1 MTSKVHNTS
10 IANQMM
16 VDPVDD
22 IARQARQ
29 GSVAAVIQILNE
41 KLADS
46 GIRTRAIFEQGVL
59 QLLCEAPKP
68 EQLDRPQLVPQ
79 VQRILES
86 LQPRNIRRVNINSRI
101 VREQQLL
108 WLDEIHRDPE
118 GQLLWSEEITLSQPN
133 FFQRLVQD
141 RKDDK
146 NAPKSSASK
155 GSPLRL
161 AREKRVFWR
170 GLLGGASLSLFLL
183 LVGWA
188 VKTWLNPKFA
198 EPPQA
203 TASQGAVVNPELN
216 PELNPEVSPASSA
229 TPAAIAPA
237 IEKPVVNPTASPSVQ
252 PAAPEDSFTQA
263 VRLAEDSA
271 RLGQSAKTPAD
282 WLDLAARWRRASDL
296 MEQVPAT
303 SKRFKVAQ
311 DRVQLYRQNSEA
323 ATQKATGAQ

>member
-1 MTSKVHNTS
+1 MSTPKLRDTDLMTSKVHSTS
-10 IANQMM
+10 TENRMM
-16 VDPVDD
+16 VDPIDD

-29 GSVAAVIQILNE
+29 GSVSAVIQILNE

-68 EQLDRPQLVPQ
+68 EQLDRPHLVPQ
-79 VQRILES
+79 VQQILNS

-108 WLDEIHRDPE
+108 WFDEINRDPE
-118 GQLLWSEEITLSQPN
+118 GQLLWSEEITLSQPG
-133 FFQRLVQD
+133 FFQRFAQD
-141 RKDDK
+141 RKDEK
-146 NAPKSSASK
+146 NAPRANAPK
-155 GSPLRL
+155 GSPIRL

-188 VKTWLNPKFA
+188 LKTWLNPKFA
-198 EPPQA
+198 AQPQVA
-203 TASQGAVVNPELN
+203 
-216 PELNPEVSPASSA
+216 
-229 TPAAIAPA
+229 
-237 IEKPVVNPTASPSVQ
+237 ASPSIRPTTPAPIASPTTQ
-252 PAAPEDSFTQA
+252 PTTAAVSPTAIEDSFTQA

-271 RLGQSAKTPAD
+271 RLGQSAESSAD

-296 MEQVPAT
+296 MAEVPPT
-303 SKRFKVAQ
+303 DKRFKVAQ
-311 DRVQLYRQNSEA
+311 DRVQLYRKNSEA
-323 ATQKATGAQ
+323 ATQKSDSGQ

>member
-1 MTSKVHNTS
+1 MTSQVRNTS
-10 IANQMM
+10 IENQMM
-16 VDPVDD
+16 VDPIDD

-46 GIRTRAIFEQGVL
+46 GIRTRAIFEQGIL

-118 GQLLWSEEITLSQPN
+118 GQILWSEEITLTQPN

-146 NAPKSSASK
+146 NAPKSSAPK
-155 GSPLRL
+155 GSPIRL

-198 EPPQA
+198 GQSQA
-203 TASQGAVVNPELN
+203 TATQGTPVNPT
-216 PELNPEVSPASSA
+216 VSPATQPAVSPSTTA
-229 TPAAIAPA
+229 TVPAIAKSTVPDSPA
-237 IEKPVVNPTASPSVQ
+237 LQT
-252 PAAPEDSFTQA
+252 AAPEDSFTQA

-271 RLGQSAKTPAD
+271 RLGQSAKTSAD

-296 MEQVPAT
+296 MAQVPSAST
-303 SKRFKVAQ
+303 HFKVAQ
-311 DRVQLYRQNSEA
+311 DRVQTYRQNSEA
-323 ATQKATGAQ
+323 ATQRATSAQ

>member
-10 IANQMM
+10 IENQMM
-16 VDPVDD
+16 VDPIDD

-29 GSVAAVIQILNE
+29 GSVAAVIQVLNE

-59 QLLCEAPKP
+59 QLLCEAHRP

-79 VQRILES
+79 VQRILEC

-118 GQLLWSEEITLSQPN
+118 GQLLWSEEITLTQPN

-146 NAPKSSASK
+146 SAPKSTAPK
-155 GSPLRL
+155 GSPIRL

-188 VKTWLNPKFA
+188 FKTWLNPKFA
-198 EPPQA
+198 GQPQA
-203 TASQGAVVNPELN
+203 TAPQGAAVNPAVN
-216 PELNPEVSPASSA
+216 PAGSPDNP
-229 TPAAIAPA
+229 TPTVPA
-237 IEKPVVNPTASPSVQ
+237 IEKPTVTASPPLQ

-271 RLGQSAKTPAD
+271 RLGQGAKTSAE
-282 WLDLAARWRRASDL
+282 WLDLASRWRRASDL
-296 MEQVPAT
+296 MGQVPPT
-303 SKRFKVAQ
+303 SNRFKVAQ
-311 DRVQLYRQNSEA
+311 NRVQAYRQNSEA
-323 ATQKATGAQ
+323 ATRKANSAQ

>member
-1 MTSKVHNTS
+1 MISKVRNTS
-10 IANQMM
+10 IENQMM
-16 VDPVDD
+16 VDPIDD

-46 GIRTRAIFEQGVL
+46 GIRTRAIFEQGIL

-79 VQRILES
+79 VQQILES

-118 GQLLWSEEITLSQPN
+118 GHLLWSEEITLAQPN

-146 NAPKSSASK
+146 NSPKSSAPK
-155 GSPLRL
+155 GSPVRL

-198 EPPQA
+198 QPPQA
-203 TASQGAVVNPELN
+203 TAPQGAAVNPAI
-216 PELNPEVSPASSA
+216 SPPVTNEA
-229 TPAAIAPA
+229 TAPA
-237 IEKPVVNPTASPSVQ
+237 IASPTVSASPIQSAV
-252 PAAPEDSFTQA
+252 PEDSFTQA

-271 RLGQSAKTPAD
+271 RLGQTAKTPAE

-296 MEQVPAT
+296 MAQEPTT
-303 SKRFKVAQ
+303 SPRFKVAQ
-311 DRVQLYRQNSEA
+311 DRVQTYRQNSEA
-323 ATQKATGAQ
+323 ATQKANAQ

>member
-1 MTSKVHNTS
+1 MASKVHNTS
-10 IANQMM
+10 IENQMM
-16 VDPVDD
+16 VDPIDD

-46 GIRTRAIFEQGVL
+46 GIRTRAIFEQGIL

-68 EQLDRPQLVPQ
+68 EQLDRPQLVLQ
-79 VQRILES
+79 VQQILES

-118 GQLLWSEEITLSQPN
+118 GQLLWSEEITLTQPN

-146 NAPKSSASK
+146 NAPKSSAPK

-170 GLLGGASLSLFLL
+170 GLLGGASLSLFCCW
-183 LVGWA
+183 WA
-188 VKTWLNPKFA
+188 GHSK
-198 EPPQA
+198 
-203 TASQGAVVNPELN
+203 
-216 PELNPEVSPASSA
+216 
-229 TPAAIAPA
+229 
-237 IEKPVVNPTASPSVQ
+237 
-252 PAAPEDSFTQA
+252 
-263 VRLAEDSA
+263 
-271 RLGQSAKTPAD
+271 LG
-282 WLDLAARWRRASDL
+282 
-296 MEQVPAT
+296 
-303 SKRFKVAQ
+303 
-311 DRVQLYRQNSEA
+311 
-323 ATQKATGAQ
+323 

>member
-1 MTSKVHNTS
+1 MTSKVHSTS
-10 IANQMM
+10 TENRMM
-16 VDPVDD
+16 VDPIDD

-29 GSVAAVIQILNE
+29 GSVSAVIQILNE

-68 EQLDRPQLVPQ
+68 EQLDRPHLVPQ
-79 VQRILES
+79 VQQILNS

-108 WLDEIHRDPE
+108 WLDEINRDPE
-118 GQLLWSEEITLSQPN
+118 GQLLWSEEITLSQPS

-141 RKDDK
+141 RKDEK
-146 NAPKSSASK
+146 NAPKANAPK
-155 GSPLRL
+155 GSPIRL

-188 VKTWLNPKFA
+188 LKTWLNPKFA
-198 EPPQA
+198 AQPQIA
-203 TASQGAVVNPELN
+203 ASPSVSS
-216 PELNPEVSPASSA
+216 VSPAA
-229 TPAAIAPA
+229 PAPAAVQPSAIAPA
-237 IEKPVVNPTASPSVQ
+237 APQPAQPTTQPATQPTAAS
-252 PAAPEDSFTQA
+252 PAAIEDSFTQA

-271 RLGQSAKTPAD
+271 RLGQSAKTSAD
-282 WLDLAARWRRASDL
+282 WLDLAARWQRASDL
-296 MEQVPAT
+296 MAEVPPT
-303 SKRFKVAQ
+303 NKRFKIAQ
-311 DRVQLYRQNSEA
+311 DRVQLYRNNSEA
-323 ATQKATGAQ
+323 AAQKADSAQ

>member
-1 MTSKVHNTS
+1 
-10 IANQMM
+10 M
-16 VDPVDD
+16 VDPIDD

-46 GIRTRAIFEQGVL
+46 GIRTRAIFEQGIL

-68 EQLDRPQLVPQ
+68 EQLDRPHLVPQ
-79 VQRILES
+79 VQQILES

-108 WLDEIHRDPE
+108 WFDEIHRDPE
-118 GQLLWSEEITLSQPN
+118 GQLLWSEEITLTQPN

-146 NAPKSSASK
+146 HSPKSSAPK
-155 GSPLRL
+155 GSPIRL

-188 VKTWLNPKFA
+188 VKTWLNPKFVNLS
-198 EPPQA
+198 QA
-203 TASQGAVVNPELN
+203 TAPQGTAVNPEGSSIAPTTVN
-216 PELNPEVSPASSA
+216 PAPNAAP
-229 TPAAIAPA
+229 AIAPTTT
-237 IEKPVVNPTASPSVQ
+237 TASPFVQ

-271 RLGQSAKTPAD
+271 RLGQSAKTPAE

-296 MEQVPAT
+296 MEQVPPD
-303 SKRFKVAQ
+303 SKNFKIAQ
-311 DRVQLYRQNSEA
+311 DRVQTYRQNSEA
-323 ATQKATGAQ
+323 ATQKANSAQ

>member
-1 MTSKVHNTS
+1 MTSKVHSTS
-10 IANQMM
+10 TENRMM
-16 VDPVDD
+16 VDPIDD

-29 GSVAAVIQILNE
+29 GSVSAVIQILNE

-79 VQRILES
+79 VQQILNS

-108 WLDEIHRDPE
+108 WLDEINRDPE
-118 GQLLWSEEITLSQPN
+118 GQLLWSEEITLSQPS
-133 FFQRLVQD
+133 FFQRFAQD
-141 RKDDK
+141 RKDEK
-146 NAPKSSASK
+146 NAPKSNAPK
-155 GSPLRL
+155 GSPIRL

-188 VKTWLNPKFA
+188 LKTWLNPKFA
-198 EPPQA
+198 AQPTSP
-203 TASQGAVVNPELN
+203 SVSP
-216 PELNPEVSPASSA
+216 VSPAA
-229 TPAAIAPA
+229 PAPAVQPSAIAPA
-237 IEKPVVNPTASPSVQ
+237 ATQPTATS
-252 PAAPEDSFTQA
+252 PAAIEDSFTQA

-271 RLGQSAKTPAD
+271 RLGQSAKTSAD
-282 WLDLAARWRRASDL
+282 WSDLAARWQRASDL
-296 MEQVPAT
+296 MAEVPPT
-303 SKRFKVAQ
+303 NQRFKIAQ
-311 DRVQLYRQNSEA
+311 DRVQLYRNNSEA
-323 ATQKATGAQ
+323 AAQKAESAQ

>member
-1 MTSKVHNTS
+1 
-10 IANQMM
+10 M
-16 VDPVDD
+16 VDPIDD

-68 EQLDRPQLVPQ
+68 EQLDRPHLVPQ
-79 VQRILES
+79 IHQILES

-108 WLDEIHRDPE
+108 WFEEIHRDPE
-118 GQLLWSEEITLSQPN
+118 GQLLWSEEITLTQPN

-141 RKDDK
+141 RKDEK
-146 NAPKSSASK
+146 NAPKSSTPK
-155 GSPLRL
+155 GSPVRL

-183 LVGWA
+183 LVGLA
-188 VKTWLNPKFA
+188 IKTWLNPTFTEQLQA
-198 EPPQA
+198 TSPPQK
-203 TASQGAVVNPELN
+203 
-216 PELNPEVSPASSA
+216 PA
-229 TPAAIAPA
+229 
-237 IEKPVVNPTASPSVQ
+237 VNPTPSPSAQ
-252 PAAPEDSFTQA
+252 PATPEDAFAQA

-271 RLGQSAKTPAD
+271 RLGQSAETPAD

-296 MEQVPAT
+296 MEQVPST
-303 SKRFKVAQ
+303 SKNFQVAQ
-311 DRVQLYRQNSEA
+311 DRVQLYRQNSEV
-323 ATQKATGAQ
+323 ATQKANGAQ

>member
-1 MTSKVHNTS
+1 MTSQVRNTS
-10 IANQMM
+10 IENQMM
-16 VDPVDD
+16 VDPIDD

-41 KLADS
+41 KLSDS
-46 GIRTRAIFEQGVL
+46 GIRTRAIFEQGIL

-118 GQLLWSEEITLSQPN
+118 GQLLWSEEITLTQPN

-146 NAPKSSASK
+146 NAPKSSAPK
-155 GSPLRL
+155 GSPIRL

-183 LVGWA
+183 LVSWA

-198 EPPQA
+198 GQSQA
-203 TASQGAVVNPELN
+203 TAPQGAVV
-216 PELNPEVSPASSA
+216 SPAVSSTTTA
-229 TPAAIAPA
+229 TTANKKPIA
-237 IEKPVVNPTASPSVQ
+237 SQ
-252 PAAPEDSFTQA
+252 PLQTAAPEDSFTQA

-271 RLGQSAKTPAD
+271 RLGQSAKTSAD

-296 MEQVPAT
+296 MAQVPSAST
-303 SKRFKVAQ
+303 HFKVAQ
-311 DRVQLYRQNSEA
+311 DRVQTYRQNSEA
-323 ATQKATGAQ
+323 ATQKATSAQ

>member
-1 MTSKVHNTS
+1 MTSKVHSTS
-10 IANQMM
+10 TENRMM
-16 VDPVDD
+16 VDPIDD

-29 GSVAAVIQILNE
+29 GSVSAVIQILNE

-79 VQRILES
+79 VQQILNS

-108 WLDEIHRDPE
+108 WLDEINRDPE
-118 GQLLWSEEITLSQPN
+118 GQLLWSEEITLSQPG
-133 FFQRLVQD
+133 FFQRFAQD
-141 RKDDK
+141 RKDEK
-146 NAPKSSASK
+146 NAPKSNAPK
-155 GSPLRL
+155 GSPIRL

-198 EPPQA
+198 GLPQVA
-203 TASQGAVVNPELN
+203 ASSPA
-216 PELNPEVSPASSA
+216 VSPAA
-229 TPAAIAPA
+229 QPASPTAIAAPSTQ
-237 IEKPVVNPTASPSVQ
+237 PSSSPSAEATTP
-252 PAAPEDSFTQA
+252 PAAPTEDSFTQA

-271 RLGQSAKTPAD
+271 RLGQNAKTSAD

-296 MEQVPAT
+296 MAEVPPT
-303 SKRFKVAQ
+303 DKRFKVAQ
-311 DRVQLYRQNSEA
+311 DRVQVYRENSEA
-323 ATQKATGAQ
+323 ATQKADSSQ

>member
-1 MTSKVHNTS
+1 MTSKVHDPSTENS
-10 IANQMM
+10 MM
-16 VDPVDD
+16 VDPMDD

-68 EQLDRPQLVPQ
+68 EQLDRPQLVPH
-79 VQRILES
+79 VQKILES

-108 WLDEIHRDPE
+108 WLDEINRDPE

-133 FFQRLVQD
+133 FFQRLRQD
-141 RKDDK
+141 RQDDQK
-146 NAPKSSASK
+146 VSKSNTPK
-155 GSPLRL
+155 GSPVRL
-161 AREKRVFWR
+161 AREKKVFWR

-188 VKTWLNPKFA
+188 LQTWLSPKFA
-198 EPPQA
+198 GQPSGSANLPEAPTAPVAEVPNSVA
-203 TASQGAVVNPELN
+203 TAPTTAADAPNPAASKADSL
-216 PELNPEVSPASSA
+216 PASPA
-229 TPAAIAPA
+229 PA
-237 IEKPVVNPTASPSVQ
+237 
-252 PAAPEDSFTQA
+252 EDSFTQA

-271 RLGQSAKTPAD
+271 RLGQTAKTPAD
-282 WLDLAARWRRASDL
+282 WSDLAARWQRASDL
-296 MEQVPAT
+296 MAEVPAT
-303 SKRFKVAQ
+303 DKRFSIAQ
-311 DRVQLYRQNSEA
+311 DRVQRYRQNSEA
-323 ATQKATGAQ
+323 ASNKAGQ

>member
-1 MTSKVHNTS
+1 MTAKVRNTS
-10 IANQMM
+10 IENQMM
-16 VDPVDD
+16 VDPIDD

-46 GIRTRAIFEQGVL
+46 GIRTRAIFEQGIL

-79 VQRILES
+79 VQQILES

-118 GQLLWSEEITLSQPN
+118 GHLLWSEEITLAQPN

-146 NAPKSSASK
+146 NSPKSSTPK
-155 GSPLRL
+155 GSPVRL

-183 LVGWA
+183 LMGWA
-188 VKTWLNPKFA
+188 VKTWLSPKFA

-203 TASQGAVVNPELN
+203 TVPSGAAVNAAGSPTTSSTPTAATVPAIASPTVPA
-216 PELNPEVSPASSA
+216 SPALQ
-229 TPAAIAPA
+229 
-237 IEKPVVNPTASPSVQ
+237 PTV
-252 PAAPEDSFTQA
+252 PEDSFAQA

-296 MEQVPAT
+296 MAQVPST
-303 SKRFKVAQ
+303 STHFKVAQ
-311 DRVQLYRQNSEA
+311 DRVQTYRQNSEA
-323 ATQKATGAQ
+323 ATQKSNPQ

>member
-16 VDPVDD
+16 VDPIDD

-68 EQLDRPQLVPQ
+68 EQLDRPQIVPQ
-79 VQRILES
+79 VQQILES

-108 WLDEIHRDPE
+108 WLDEIHRTE
-118 GQLLWSEEITLSQPN
+118 GHLLWSEEIALTQPN

-141 RKDDK
+141 RKDDQ
-146 NAPKSSASK
+146 NAPKSSAPK
-155 GSPLRL
+155 GSPIRL

-198 EPPQA
+198 GQSQSA
-203 TASQGAVVNPELN
+203 TPQGAVVNP
-216 PELNPEVSPASSA
+216 AS
-229 TPAAIAPA
+229 
-237 IEKPVVNPTASPSVQ
+237 EKPAVAL
-252 PAAPEDSFTQA
+252 PAPQSTVPEDSFTQA

-271 RLGQSAKTPAD
+271 RLGQNAKTPAD

-296 MEQVPAT
+296 MQQVPSANN
-303 SKRFKVAQ
+303 RFKIAQ
-311 DRVQLYRQNSEA
+311 DRVQTYRQNSEA
-323 ATQKATGAQ
+323 ATQKANSVQ

>member
-1 MTSKVHNTS
+1 MTSKVHSTS
-10 IANQMM
+10 TENPMM
-16 VDPVDD
+16 VDPIDD

-29 GSVAAVIQILNE
+29 GSVSAVIQILNE

-79 VQRILES
+79 VQQILNS

-108 WLDEIHRDPE
+108 WFDEINRDPE
-118 GQLLWSEEITLSQPN
+118 GQLLWSEEITLSQPG
-133 FFQRLVQD
+133 FFQRFAQD
-141 RKDDK
+141 RKDK
-146 NAPKSSASK
+146 KNTPRANAPK
-155 GSPLRL
+155 GSPIRL

-188 VKTWLNPKFA
+188 LKTWLNPKFA
-198 EPPQA
+198 AQPQVA
-203 TASQGAVVNPELN
+203 
-216 PELNPEVSPASSA
+216 
-229 TPAAIAPA
+229 
-237 IEKPVVNPTASPSVQ
+237 ASPSIRPVTQPPSPVSIASPTTQ
-252 PAAPEDSFTQA
+252 PASAAVSPTAIEDSFTQA

-271 RLGQSAKTPAD
+271 RLGQSSKGSAD
-282 WLDLAARWRRASDL
+282 WLDLAARWQRASDL
-296 MEQVPAT
+296 MAEVPPT
-303 SKRFKVAQ
+303 DKRFKIAQ
-311 DRVQLYRQNSEA
+311 DRVQLYRKNSEA
-323 ATQKATGAQ
+323 ATQKADSGQ

>member
-1 MTSKVHNTS
+1 MTSKVPSPSTENR
-10 IANQMM
+10 MM
-16 VDPVDD
+16 VDPIDD

-29 GSVAAVIQILNE
+29 GSVSAVIQILNE

-79 VQRILES
+79 VQQILNS

-108 WLDEIHRDPE
+108 WLDEINRDPE
-118 GQLLWSEEITLSQPN
+118 GQLLWSEEITLSQPG
-133 FFQRLVQD
+133 FFQRFAQD
-141 RKDDK
+141 RKDEK
-146 NAPKSSASK
+146 NAPKSNAPK
-155 GSPLRL
+155 GSPIRL

-188 VKTWLNPKFA
+188 LKTWLNPKFA
-198 EPPQA
+198 VQPQVA
-203 TASQGAVVNPELN
+203 VSPAASPS
-216 PELNPEVSPASSA
+216 SPASSSAA
-229 TPAAIAPA
+229 TQASPIAPSAQPPASPAAI
-237 IEKPVVNPTASPSVQ
+237 
-252 PAAPEDSFTQA
+252 EDSFTQA

-271 RLGQSAKTPAD
+271 RLGQSAKTSAD

-296 MEQVPAT
+296 MAEVPPT
-303 SKRFKVAQ
+303 NKRFKIAQ
-311 DRVQLYRQNSEA
+311 DRVQLYRKNSEA
-323 ATQKATGAQ
+323 AAQKADSSQ

>member
-1 MTSKVHNTS
+1 MTSKVYDTS
-10 IANQMM
+10 TETRMM
-16 VDPVDD
+16 VDPMDD

-29 GSVAAVIQILNE
+29 GSVSAVIQILNE

-68 EQLDRPQLVPQ
+68 EQLDRPQLVPH
-79 VQRILES
+79 VQKILES

-118 GQLLWSEEITLSQPN
+118 GQLLWSEEITLAQPN
-133 FFQRLVQD
+133 FLQRLKQD
-141 RKDDK
+141 RKDEK
-146 NAPKSSASK
+146 NAPKSNTPK
-155 GSPLRL
+155 GSPVRL

-170 GLLGGASLSLFLL
+170 GLLGGTSLSLFLL

-188 VKTWLNPKFA
+188 LQTWLSPKFA
-198 EPPQA
+198 GQN
-203 TASQGAVVNPELN
+203 TAPAPIAEKPSVTPGSPAAVAPVA
-216 PELNPEVSPASSA
+216 VSPVKPS
-229 TPAAIAPA
+229 PAVA
-237 IEKPVVNPTASPSVQ
+237 VPTTNS

-271 RLGQSAKTPAD
+271 RLGQTAKTSAD
-282 WLDLAARWRRASDL
+282 WTDLAARWQRASDL
-296 MEQVPAT
+296 MGEVPST
-303 SKRFKVAQ
+303 DKRYKVAQ
-311 DRVQLYRQNSEA
+311 DRVDRYRQNSEA
-323 ATQKATGAQ
+323 AKQKVDQ

>member
-1 MTSKVHNTS
+1 
-10 IANQMM
+10 MM
-16 VDPVDD
+16 VDPIDD

-29 GSVAAVIQILNE
+29 GSVSAVIQILNE

-68 EQLDRPQLVPQ
+68 EQLDRPHLVPQ
-79 VQRILES
+79 VQQILNS

-108 WLDEIHRDPE
+108 WLDEINRDPE
-118 GQLLWSEEITLSQPN
+118 GQLLWSEEITLSQPS

-141 RKDDK
+141 RKDEK
-146 NAPKSSASK
+146 NAPKSNAPK
-155 GSPLRL
+155 GSPIRL

-188 VKTWLNPKFA
+188 LKTWLNPKFA
-198 EPPQA
+198 AQPQIAA
-203 TASQGAVVNPELN
+203 TSPSISPVA
-216 PELNPEVSPASSA
+216 PASSPAPVTTQPSPAA
-229 TPAAIAPA
+229 TTQPTTQPTAASPAAI
-237 IEKPVVNPTASPSVQ
+237 
-252 PAAPEDSFTQA
+252 EDSFTQA

-271 RLGQSAKTPAD
+271 RLGQSAKTSAD
-282 WLDLAARWRRASDL
+282 WLDLAARWQRASDL
-296 MEQVPAT
+296 MAEVPPT
-303 SKRFKVAQ
+303 NKRFEIAQ
-311 DRVQLYRQNSEA
+311 DRVQLYRKNSEA
-323 ATQKATGAQ
+323 AAQKANSAQ

>member
-1 MTSKVHNTS
+1 MTSKVRNTS
-10 IANQMM
+10 IENQMM
-16 VDPVDD
+16 VDPIDD

-46 GIRTRAIFEQGVL
+46 GIRTRAIFEQGIL

-79 VQRILES
+79 IQQILES

-118 GQLLWSEEITLSQPN
+118 GHLLWSEEITLAQPN

-146 NAPKSSASK
+146 NSPKPNTPK
-155 GSPLRL
+155 GSPIRL

-188 VKTWLNPKFA
+188 VKTWLSPKFA

-203 TASQGAVVNPELN
+203 AVPQGTEANSAGSPTTSPTTTAATVPAIASPTVP
-216 PELNPEVSPASSA
+216 VSP
-229 TPAAIAPA
+229 
-237 IEKPVVNPTASPSVQ
+237 VQ
-252 PAAPEDSFTQA
+252 PAVPEDSFTQA

-296 MEQVPAT
+296 MAQVPAT
-303 SKRFKVAQ
+303 STHFKVAQ
-311 DRVQLYRQNSEA
+311 DRVQTYRQNSEA
-323 ATQKATGAQ
+323 ATQKANAQ